1 MSNSMG
7 RKRTGRDDW
16 IEDWPW
22 FGGRPGGKAGKLF
35 ALYVLILVAFVL
47 AIFYAIYTLQVCAAV
62 VLILVCAGIA
72 ALPHLFLIG
81 SRI

>member
-1 MSNSMG
+1 MGNSMG

-22 FGGRPGGKAGKLF
+22 FGGRPGSKATGWF
-35 ALYVLILVAFVL
+35 ALYVVLLVTFVIL
-47 AIFYAIYTLQVCAAV
+47 IFYALLTLQICAAV
-62 VLILVCAGIA
+62 VLILVCALVA
-72 ALPHLFLIG
+72 SLPRLFMIG